1 MPILDLQQ
9 RTRELGRIRIGVTA
23 PTQSGKTRPAKLD
36 RFRFTSA
43 SRPLLEKVAALYGG
57 TVADWTPAN
66 GGPAA
71 HEVITDAR
79 RVPILVPPQP
89 VSQYYELWSGGGCQR
104 RCDGITELLTDRACP
119 CGPDPERRECKPTTR
134 LNVVLRDVPGV
145 GVWRLES
152 HGYYAAVELP
162 GVAEL
167 LAKAGGYVEAY
178 LGLEERTAKRDG
190 QTRRWMVP
198 TIDIDIAP
206 SALMAGQTSTA
217 AVATAPERAAL
228 EAPRP
233 DYVALA
239 EAATTADAVGE
250 LWTQAVQA
258 GHMDDQIAAA
268 LRARGEALRQEA
280 HGSGPQEQGSESAP
294 ELVEAEI
301 VPDDETPDEVPEDV
315 WFDIIAAAGKHG
327 WSTAEVEQRFA
338 QANDGLHP
346 STASVKRL
354 RSFLADL
361 KGGRA

>member
-23 PTQSGKTRPAKLD
+23 PAKSGKSRPAKLD

-57 TVADWTPAN
+57 AVADWTPAN

-71 HEVITDAR
+71 FEVITDAR

-104 RCDGITELLTDRACP
+104 RCDGVTELLSDRACP
-119 CGPDPERRECKPTTR
+119 CGPDPERRQCKPTTR

-167 LAKAGGYVEAY
+167 LAQAGGYVEAY

-217 AVATAPERAAL
+217 AVAGGSERVAL
-228 EAPRP
+228 AAPRP

-239 EAATTADAVGE
+239 EVATTAEAVGQ

-258 GHMDDQIAAA
+258 GHMDDRTAAT
-268 LRARGEALRQEA
+268 LRARGEALKTA
-280 HGSGPQEQGSESAP
+280 GAP
-294 ELVEAEI
+294 EDAEPSELVEAEI
-301 VPDDETPDEVPEDV
+301 VSDEEAPEDV

-327 WSTAEVEQRFA
+327 WTTAEVEQRFA

-346 STASVKRL
+346 STATVERL
-354 RSFLADL
+354 RDFLTEVKAAP
-361 KGGRA
+361 GGAR

>member
-23 PTQSGKTRPAKLD
+23 PTQSGSKRPAKLD

-43 SRPLLEKVAALYGG
+43 SKPLLEKVAALYGG

-71 HEVITDAR
+71 YEVITEAR

-104 RCDGITELLTDRACP
+104 RCDGVTELLADRACP

-217 AVATAPERAAL
+217 AVSNVPERAAL

-239 EAATTADAVGE
+239 EAATTAAAVGE
-250 LWTQAVQA
+250 LWKQAVQA
-258 GHMDDQIAAA
+258 GHMDDQIATA
-268 LRARGEALRQEA
+268 LRARGETLKQAA
-280 HGSGPQEQGSESAP
+280 PPSPQQGEETP
-294 ELVEAEI
+294 ELMEAEI
-301 VPDDETPDEVPEDV
+301 VPDDETPDEAPEDV

-346 STASVKRL
+346 STASASRL
-354 RSFLADL
+354 RAFLEEV